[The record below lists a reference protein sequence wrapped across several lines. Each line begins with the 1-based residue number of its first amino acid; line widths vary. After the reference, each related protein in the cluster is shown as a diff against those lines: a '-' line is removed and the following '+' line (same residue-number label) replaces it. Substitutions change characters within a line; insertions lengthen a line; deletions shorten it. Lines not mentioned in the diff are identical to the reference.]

1 MKERQKTCGEIKE
14 DECRERV
21 RKKGSK
27 EETEKKERTE
37 KGSKEER
44 KKGLLLDPACIPP
57 CISSQKLQRNVIIQR
72 KDIEQ
77 VYFLFYLQTSPR
89 TIWQERSHRT
99 IVPITR
105 LLNIKK
111 KKKKKKEKE
120 KNNNNNN
127 NNNNNKTK

>member
-37 KGSKEER
+37 KGSKEKR

-77 VYFLFYLQTSPR
+77 VAWFHS
-89 TIWQERSHRT
+89 
-99 IVPITR
+99 
-105 LLNIKK
+105 IKSADVL
-111 KKKKKKEKE
+111 
-120 KNNNNNN
+120 
-127 NNNNNKTK
+127 TCQSGS